1 MPMTGAEIITLDGL
15 ADLVARKAGNG
26 RLLVALA
33 GPPGSGK
40 STCAEKLNAMLNGK
54 GRCRSAVFQM
64 DGYHLDDGILIER
77 GLRPRKG
84 APETFDVAGFGLML
98 ERLKR
103 NEEDEIAV
111 PVFDRGLEI
120 SRAGARMISRNIN
133 ILIVEGNYLMLDR
146 APWSGLKPLFD
157 ITANIDVP
165 EVVLRQRLYDRWE
178 GHGIPAD
185 EIPRKVEENDMV
197 NCLLVLAESQSA
209 DFIIHN

>member
-1 MPMTGAEIITLDGL
+1 MTGAEIITLDGL

-54 GRCRSAVFQM
+54 RRCRSAVFQM

-84 APETFDVAGFGLML
+84 APETFDVVGFGLML

-146 APWSGLKPLFD
+146 APWNGLKPLFD

-165 EVVLRQRLYDRWE
+165 EAVLRQRLYDRWE